1 MAVLSRSMQAAA
13 AAACCMVVAVLVVSS
28 HQAGSTTLLARV
40 PLSAA
45 ASTMIWFQREHPRTA
60 KAMGEPGLV
69 QSALKATEAVK
80 EYGNLGAAPTH
91 SLAAAAPR
99 QQLTVEDLPANWFSG
114 GVALSG
120 KEWGS
125 VLGGALERANSLTR
139 ANLVA
144 SKAVIGPDARCDQHS
159 HCTEQALYS
168 RILPEAHQ
176 GGECPADEECELH
189 QVFLPCY
196 ANEEEMEDTVRK
208 EALCPLYVFSSPATA
223 MDAPATVPFMA
234 AARTAT
240 LRARTAR
247 KERAAVEHGTTRLEQ
262 QAAPEGHS
270 AIRLPNADHKGTLR
284 SPRGKYV
291 YPQDGMHYLG
301 EYEPA
306 GKRATLN
313 NKVRGSP
320 IPYTR
325 VVLSV
330 NQLSAISSGT
340 L

>member
-60 KAMGEPGLV
+60 KAMGERGMV

-80 EYGNLGAAPTH
+80 EYGNLGAVPTH

-99 QQLTVEDLPANWFSG
+99 QQLTVQDLPANWFSG

-120 KEWGS
+120 KEWVS
-125 VLGGALERANSLTR
+125 VLGGAVERANSLTR
-139 ANLVA
+139 AKLVA
-144 SKAVIGPDARCDQHS
+144 SKAVIGPEARCDQQS
-159 HCTEQALYS
+159 HCTEQGLYS
-168 RILPEAHQ
+168 RILNIPEARQ
-176 GGECPADEECELH
+176 GGECPEDEECELH

-196 ANEEEMEDTVRK
+196 SNEEEMEDTVRK
-208 EALCPLYVFSSPATA
+208 EALCPLYVFSSPATT
-223 MDAPATVPFMA
+223 PSMA

-240 LRARTAR
+240 PRARTAR
-247 KERAAVEHGTTRLEQ
+247 KERSAVEHGTTRLVEH
-262 QAAPEGHS
+262 ATT
-270 AIRLPNADHKGTLR
+270 RPNADHSDRPVAPPFASRDNTDKGTLR
-284 SPRGKYV
+284 FPRGKYV
-291 YPQDGMHYLG
+291 YPGDGIHYSG

-306 GKRATLN
+306 RKGATLN
-313 NKVRGSP
+313 NKVRGNP
-320 IPYTR
+320 LPYTPI
-325 VVLSV
+325 LKPE
-330 NQLSAISSGT
+330 I
-340 L
+340 